1 MPLFPSRS
9 SVLTPALA
17 LALVAG
23 YAQTD
28 TSALTAMP
36 AQAAP
41 EPQATTSPL
50 FGLTD
55 KMQLGYR
62 LLDANGKA
70 IGEINQRVVR
80 LQQGEREES
89 KKQKVPEQTALLKS
103 GLYDRKNVLVHLQ
116 DLTFRARRDTS
127 FTDGMAYLNYDAMRS
142 FRDRKTAYTPVP
154 LAWPDQP
161 TVGTEL
167 PDGGVTVNVSSSVV
181 DIATV
186 STTLRKRRVVSGPTP
201 LTTPA
206 GTFAC
211 YKVESEREEATV
223 PRPDMAMRSAT
234 RQVDFYAPGVGIVRT
249 EQYTKNGKLSQVQE
263 LTVRN
268 SEAPSSMQKVKYKT
282 KKS

>member
-1 MPLFPSRS
+1 MPLFLSYS

-17 LALVAG
+17 LVLVAG
-23 YAQTD
+23 YAQTNSSVPPA
-28 TSALTAMP
+28 TP
-36 AQAAP
+36 AQAATN
-41 EPQATTSPL
+41 QL

-62 LLDANGKA
+62 LLDAKGKTV
-70 IGEINQRVVR
+70 GEINQRVVH

-89 KKQKVPEQTALLKS
+89 KKQMVPEQTALLKS
-103 GLYDRKNVLVHLQ
+103 GLYDRKNVLIRLQ

-127 FTDGMAYLNYDAMRS
+127 FTDGMAYLNHDAMRS
-142 FRDRKTAYTPVP
+142 FRDRKIVYTPVP
-154 LAWPDQP
+154 VAWPDQP

-211 YKVESEREEATV
+211 YKVESVREEATV
-223 PRPDMAMRSAT
+223 PRPDMAMRNTSK
-234 RQVDFYAPGVGIVRT
+234 QVDFYAPGVGIVRT
-249 EQYTKNGKLSQVQE
+249 EQYTKSGKLSQVQE
-263 LTVRN
+263 LTIRN
-268 SEAPSSMQKVKYKT
+268 TEPPSSMQKVKYKT